1 MASKAGVEG
10 FIMDSGSDVLYLL
23 PGGLRVVQGHHQG
36 VDPGSF
42 FLALADNLRESQLMP
57 KDKVV
62 SFLSCVKI
70 GVCLYLN

>member
-10 FIMDSGSDVLYLL
+10 FIMDSGGDILYLL

-36 VDPGSF
+36 VDTGSL

-62 SFLSCVKI
+62 SFLSCIKI
-70 GVCLYLN
+70 VIRLCLN